1 MLNSE
6 FSNTTNDRLKRRAE
20 LDLEVHK
27 KSREFEVE
35 RETLQRKLLLAMLE
49 DVNASMHYVE
59 LIKSNNFTV
68 QTSSTYRIYDE
79 IQSRKIGSP
88 HGNQSAVHMSTCYT
102 SLR

>member
-68 QTSSTYRIYDE
+68 VYRQVPHIESTMKFS
-79 IQSRKIGSP
+79 QAK
-88 HGNQSAVHMSTCYT
+88 
-102 SLR
+102 